1 MIIDAR
7 QGAVSSRLDCD
18 LCIVGGGAAGLTIAH
33 ELADTKLSI
42 CLLEGGGLRMEPRAQ
57 SLLAGETAESPY
69 PPLHTVRV
77 SALGGSMHVWAG
89 WCRPLDPIDFEARVA
104 VPHSGWPFGFDE
116 LLPHYER
123 AHALLGLGPFDYD
136 ASAWERASGG
146 ARLPLDER
154 GFSSILFRRAPVNF
168 GASMRALFTRSDR
181 LQLLLYLH
189 ALRLRFSPD
198 GQSVAAAEAAT
209 LNGRR
214 CEVRA
219 RAFVV
224 AAGGIETA
232 RLLLLS
238 AGASGGPADPHGVV
252 GRYFMEHGYD
262 SGRVFVPGESRATL
276 RFYDELR
283 SPAGRDGLVARGA
296 FAPSAATLRK
306 ENLLNCAMSLRPAHE
321 ADAVFA
327 DPRVRAS
334 LEFWEM
340 LRRRAAPDRPWR
352 KAAYGLSAPLA
363 LSLAMWLRVW
373 PRATAGGK
381 RPVLCLFECAPD
393 ADNRVVLGSARDAFG
408 RPVARLQWRFREP
421 EIRSVASTYDLLD
434 ASLRSTGAGRL
445 ELRETVAREPKAY
458 KGTVAEHHLGTTRM
472 HRDPHLGVVDG
483 NARVHGVANLFVA
496 GGSVF
501 TTAGFANPTLTI
513 VALAARLAA
522 HLRRDERLWTQPIQA
537 RASFQ

>member
-1 MIIDAR
+1 VIIDTR
-7 QGAVSSRLDCD
+7 GGAVHSDIDCD
-18 LCIVGGGAAGLTIAH
+18 LCIVGGGAAGLTIAR
-33 ELADTKLSI
+33 ELADTRLSI
-42 CLLEGGGLRMEPRAQ
+42 CLLEGVGLRMEPRAQ
-57 SLLAGETAESPY
+57 SLLAGEMAESPY

-77 SALGGSMHVWAG
+77 SALGGTMYVWAG
-89 WCRPLDPIDFEARVA
+89 WCRPLDPIDFEARAA

-168 GASMRALFTRSDR
+168 GASMRALFTQSDR
-181 LQLLLYLH
+181 LQLLLHLH

-252 GRYFMEHGYD
+252 GRYFMEHGCD

-276 RFYDELR
+276 RFYDALR
-283 SPAGRDGLVARGA
+283 SPAGRDGLVARGERGNA
-296 FAPSAATLRK
+296 AKGKPAELRHEPSASARG
-306 ENLLNCAMSLRPAHE
+306 RR
-321 ADAVFA
+321 
-327 DPRVRAS
+327 RVRGPSRARQSRVLGDAPPAS
-334 LEFWEM
+334 
-340 LRRRAAPDRPWR
+340 RTRP
-352 KAAYGLSAPLA
+352 PLA
-363 LSLAMWLRVW
+363 QGGLRAE
-373 PRATAGGK
+373 RTACS
-381 RPVLCLFECAPD
+381 VT
-393 ADNRVVLGSARDAFG
+393 RD
-408 RPVARLQWRFREP
+408 V
-421 EIRSVASTYDLLD
+421 
-434 ASLRSTGAGRL
+434 
-445 ELRETVAREPKAY
+445 
-458 KGTVAEHHLGTTRM
+458 
-472 HRDPHLGVVDG
+472 
-483 NARVHGVANLFVA
+483 
-496 GGSVF
+496 
-501 TTAGFANPTLTI
+501 
-513 VALAARLAA
+513 AARLAA
-522 HLRRDERLWTQPIQA
+522 RDGGREAPGALPVRMRARCGQSSRARERP
-537 RASFQ
+537 